1 MNINIDYK
9 EVIPLKDFKLGW
21 RWEKDCN
28 PDISELEKE
37 QIQPVSESESKRLN
51 KIIDYFEFE
60 QNLIEKYSQTDWISA
75 NAENN
80 LKVERFRNQ
89 LELILEPWN
98 EGIII
103 TWQRN
108 ITLKTTKTIFLKYWT
123 DFLYP
128 SSDDVTLISEKT
140 NWIIFYRHFE
150 VANIWTKKE
159 TNTQHLLQ

>member
-1 MNINIDYK
+1 MNINIDDR
-9 EVIPLKDFKLGW
+9 EIIPLKDFKLGW
-21 RWEKDCN
+21 RWEKTHN

-80 LKVERFRNQ
+80 VKVERFRNQ
-89 LELILEPWN
+89 LESILEPWN

-103 TWQRN
+103 TWHRT

-140 NWIIFYRHFE
+140 NWIMFYRHFE
-150 VANIWTKKE
+150 VANIWTKI
-159 TNTQHLLQ
+159 